1 MLINGREPA
10 FWIGVVT
17 SCVLAVVTTLMG
29 QGVLSDAFAGRITDG
44 VNAIAQLLSLFA
56 PVIAGILIRQQ
67 VTPTSAPVLDK
78 GTVIT
83 VTSPIVGLPDEQVKV

>member
-29 QGVLSDAFAGRITDG
+29 QGVLSDALAGRLTDG
-44 VNAIAQLLSLFA
+44 VNAIAQLLTLLA
-56 PVIAGILIRQQ
+56 PVIAALYIRQQ
-67 VTPTSAPVLDK
+67 VTPVAAPVLDK
-78 GTVIT
+78 GTVVT
-83 VTSPIVGLPDEQVKV
+83 VETPAGVPNEQVTV